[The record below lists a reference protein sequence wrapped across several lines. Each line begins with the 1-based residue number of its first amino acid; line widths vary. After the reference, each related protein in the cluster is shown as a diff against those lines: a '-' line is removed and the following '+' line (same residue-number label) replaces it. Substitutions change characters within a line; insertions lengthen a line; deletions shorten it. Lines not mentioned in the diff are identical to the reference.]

1 MQVHTSETGDELPFP
16 LQPVMELG
24 RPPDAAGE
32 EVDPNRLYSRL
43 EVATAVT
50 LCVGQPKI
58 VNRKLTTHVHK
69 RVLIS

>member
-1 MQVHTSETGDELPFP
+1 
-16 LQPVMELG
+16 MELG

-32 EVDPNRLYSRL
+32 EVDPGRLYSRL

-50 LCVGQPKI
+50 LCVGQPEL